1 MAILEGR
8 WDCSSC
14 GRVGNMGHDVHC
26 PGCGKPRGA
35 VTFYLPENPEAIADA
50 ERLAEAKAGPDW
62 VCAYCEASNRS
73 IADHCTGCGAARAEG
88 KARVVGGGD
97 EKELSA
103 EQIRQNEWRAAH
115 PPAPRKSHT
124 TSIVLG
130 LLACLF
136 VGCSGFGTIGF
147 LIRAGGEQGV
157 GGPAFRWGAPRS
169 GAWVTVTSKH
179 ATRSIVVETEKRVQ
193 DSSWCSSAPADA
205 HVLDRRSKQDGTRC
219 EWRDPRATRRPLAA
233 IGFFGTKNLGNG
245 YFESTPDRSSSSSS
259 SSDSSESKCRNIP
272 VYRDWC
278 SWEAMRWV
286 AVRTPSRARNDALPE
301 WPPVELRAGEREGAH
316 TQVLGYE
323 AQTSDGELVKM
334 TADESRWIAL
344 TPGAKYAATFSFFG
358 GLKSVGDPL
367 RN

>member
-35 VTFYLPENPEAIADA
+35 VTFYLPENPEAVADA

-73 IADHCTGCGAARAEG
+73 TADHCTGCGAARSEG
-88 KARVVGGGD
+88 KARAVGGGD

-147 LIRAGGEQGV
+147 LTRAGGERGV
-157 GGPAFRWGAPRS
+157 GGPAFRWGAPQS
-169 GAWVTVTSKH
+169 GAWVTVTAKL
-179 ATRSIVVETEKRVQ
+179 ATRSIVVETEKMVQ
-193 DSSWCSSAPADA
+193 DASWCSSAPADA

-245 YFESTPDRSSSSSS
+245 YFESTPDHSSSSSS
-259 SSDSSESKCRNIP
+259 SSSSESKCRNIP

-278 SWEAMRWV
+278 SWEAKRWV
-286 AVRTPSRARNDALPE
+286 AVRTPSLASTDALPE
-301 WPPVELRAGEREGAH
+301 WPPVELRPGEREGAR
-316 TQVLGYE
+316 TQALAYD

-334 TADESRWIAL
+334 TADESHWITL
-344 TPGAKYAATFSFFG
+344 TPGAKYSATFSLFG